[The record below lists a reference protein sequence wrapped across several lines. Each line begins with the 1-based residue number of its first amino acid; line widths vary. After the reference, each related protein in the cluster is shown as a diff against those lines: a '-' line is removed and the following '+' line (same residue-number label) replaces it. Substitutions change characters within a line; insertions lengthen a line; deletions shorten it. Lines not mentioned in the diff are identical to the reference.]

1 MTFNTFKERLNTIRR
16 LDIQLDDAVE
26 KVNNNYPFMV
36 ATSVT
41 RSELLSDLIWEHLFT
56 LFAAV
61 REDRLA
67 RLGEFVD
74 FYFYHQ
80 NYGGLIQ
87 VNGEDFYLDDDEQLF
102 NYLEKYGY

>member
-1 MTFNTFKERLNTIRR
+1 MTFNIFKERLDTIRR

-26 KVNNNYPFMV
+26 KFNNTNPFMADASGV
-36 ATSVT
+36 

-61 REDRLA
+61 REDRLS
-67 RLGEFVD
+67 RLREFVD

-87 VNGEDFYLDDDEQLF
+87 VNGEDFHLDDDEQLF
-102 NYLEKYGY
+102 NFLERYGY